1 MMNYVVRIRSVHH
14 RRFAALLQAA
24 MPAESV
30 AFLLCRRSEGAQRIV
45 YLSDDVVEVQT
56 HEYLKRSDD
65 IASVSPECM
74 ARVARIARERNLVV
88 VMMHVHPMTERGVGF
103 SWADHAGN
111 RRSFRFFHNRI
122 KQSEHLSIVWN
133 RTIDECA
140 CLAYRSDGVTDVVTS
155 VAVIDT
161 DRWQQC
167 VVAHAEIGNAYDRQ
181 AMLLGEEG
189 QRQLGRFSPIIV
201 GAGGTGCLVSMGLV
215 HHGVRRYKIVDD
227 QMIDDTNLPRIINSR
242 PSDVGRR
249 HKVDIA
255 REYALSHAPDADI
268 EALFNHVEHQ
278 DVLPHLIAA
287 DLIVV
292 CTDNTTSR
300 AHLNEVSQ
308 KYLIPLLDVG
318 VQFAVDKSTGEIVNE
333 VGRINLVRPGTACL
347 WCSGHLSAARL
358 AAEATPKQERER
370 EGSYLRGF
378 DDPQP
383 SMLAFNMELVGRAL
397 QIVIGYVTGLLAQ
410 PLQAYEQRTFL
421 KSKGG
426 SLIRHVAKQQSA
438 GCFICGLHGVV
449 GQGDAVPATITR
461 RAV

>member
-30 AFLLCRRSEGAQRIV
+30 AFLLCRRSEGARRIV
-45 YLSDDVVEVQT
+45 YLSDEVVEVHP
-56 HEYLKRSDD
+56 HEYLKRADD

-74 ARVARIARERNLVV
+74 ARVARIARERNLLV
-88 VMMHVHPMTERGVGF
+88 VMMHVHPMTERGVDF

-111 RRSFRFFHNRI
+111 RRSFRFFHNRVR
-122 KQSEHLSIVWN
+122 QREHLSIVWN

-140 CLAYRSDGVTDVVTS
+140 CLAYRSDGESLVVTS
-155 VAVIDT
+155 VAVIDAQK
-161 DRWQQC
+161 WQQF
-167 VVAHAEIGNAYDRQ
+167 VAAHTEIGNVYDRQ

-189 QRQLGRFSPIIV
+189 QRQLGRFNPIIV
-201 GAGGTGCLVSMGLV
+201 GAGGTGCLFSIGLV

-227 QMIDDTNLPRIINSR
+227 QVIDETNLPRVIHSK
-242 PSDVGRR
+242 PSDVGQRR
-249 HKVDIA
+249 KVDIA
-255 REYALSHAPDADI
+255 REYALSHAPNANI
-268 EALFNHVEHQ
+268 EPLYDHVEHP

-300 AHLNEVSQ
+300 AYLNEISQ

-318 VQFAVDKSTGEIVNE
+318 VQFTVDKSTGGIINE

-347 WCSGHLSAARL
+347 WCTGHLSAARL
-358 AAEATPKQERER
+358 AAEATPRQERER

-397 QIVIGYVTGLLAQ
+397 QIVIGFVTGLLSQ
-410 PLQAYEQRTFL
+410 PVHAYEQRTFL
-421 KSKGG
+421 KAKGG
-426 SLIRHVAKQQSA
+426 SLVRHVAKQEA
-438 GCFICGLHGVV
+438 ATCPICGQGGSV
-449 GQGDAVPATITR
+449 GQGDAVSATITR
-461 RAV
+461 RAL